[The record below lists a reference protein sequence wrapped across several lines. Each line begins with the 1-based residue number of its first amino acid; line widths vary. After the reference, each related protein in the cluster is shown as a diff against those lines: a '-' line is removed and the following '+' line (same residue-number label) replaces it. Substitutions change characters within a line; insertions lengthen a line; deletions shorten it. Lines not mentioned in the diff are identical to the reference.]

1 MEINLSADNNLFK
14 KELLSVVPMKNEEVV
29 SDITS
34 DKHSINHLL
43 LHYKD
48 GTSEKVDLI
57 YNSDFA
63 NLAEYNI
70 GTTRSS
76 IHTKMLS

>member
-1 MEINLSADNNLFK
+1 YNRDTIVKYGNQLSTDHNLFK
-14 KELLSVVPMKNEEVV
+14 KELLSVVAMKNDEVV

-34 DKHSINHLL
+34 NKNSINHLL

-48 GTSEKVDLI
+48 GTSEKVDLT

-70 GTTRSS
+70 ENT
-76 IHTKMLS
+76 